1 MENSSRRG
9 GSRGPVGNNDPV
21 SGKRAAGKASV
32 AIPRRAYLLGAGVI
46 ASVVAWAALVW
57 LAISFGGSA
66 RSGESNAWGFL
77 ALAAV
82 GAVACLFLGLML
94 GARLLEKLGL
104 ITARGPQQPS
114 HPHRH

>member
-1 MENSSRRG
+1 MT
-9 GSRGPVGNNDPV
+9 PV

-32 AIPRRAYLLGAGVI
+32 AIPRQAYPLGAGVL
-46 ASVVAWAALVW
+46 AAVAAWGTLVW

-66 RSGESNAWGFL
+66 RSGDASAWAFL

-94 GARLLEKLGL
+94 GARLLEALGL
-104 ITARGPQQPS
+104 IESQHQQS
-114 HPHRH
+114 RHHQHSQHRH

>member
-1 MENSSRRG
+1 MT
-9 GSRGPVGNNDPV
+9 PV

-32 AIPRRAYLLGAGVI
+32 AIPRRTYLLAAGVV
-46 ASVVAWAALVW
+46 ACVVAWGVLVW

-66 RSGESNAWGFL
+66 RSGESSAWTFL

-94 GARLLEKLGL
+94 GARALESLGL
-104 ITARGPQQPS
+104 IAPRG
-114 HPHRH
+114 PHRH

>member
-1 MENSSRRG
+1 MA
-9 GSRGPVGNNDPV
+9 PV

-32 AIPRRAYLLGAGVI
+32 AIPRRVYLLGASVI
-46 ASVVAWAALVW
+46 GSVVAWGALVW

-66 RSGESNAWGFL
+66 RSGESNAWTFL

-94 GARLLEKLGL
+94 GARLLESLGL
-104 ITARGPQQPS
+104 LESRR
-114 HPHRH
+114 PHRH